1 MFSTA
6 IIDVHIT
13 LVTFFLKL
21 KCEKSK
27 QMKKILQN
35 KLITSNTYGFISVV
49 LSISLIQKNLKLFIC
64 KKQLIKM

>member
-1 MFSTA
+1 MFSIA

-13 LVTFFLKL
+13 LVTFFFKL
-21 KCEKSK
+21 KCEQSK

-49 LSISLIQKNLKLFIC
+49 LSVSLIQKNLKLFIC